1 MDIYNNYVLKD
12 LKEKIYFW
20 DIIFIQEAK
29 NLDTESMLQFLKD
42 VILDNNEALYCKMR
56 ALKEMIS
63 WTFLDKIKQ
72 RKTISF
78 LLDEMTNSNEE
89 LLECNRLKY
98 LALFYQREKQDVK
111 DTLLKKCNDKN
122 TLVKAE
128 AKYQLGLI
136 MFYDSNDMHD
146 KREFLN
152 SIIDAQ
158 QIFNEAALIE
168 ENRIDA
174 ELLSLIC
181 SYINSSFSFDLESSK
196 ETYQQINELIFEGIL
211 LQIDDQ
217 LFPFYLNIGQNISR
231 VQQVINKN
239 PHTWIDY
246 KKEFNKLCLDFYALS
261 NFSYKNNDLYMA
273 LTDRMNERLKK
284 EVIEPVFK
292 YNYKATLSKIE
303 VILSE
308 NDISDQTTSFLK
320 YLEGILLSEDIKEVD
335 YNQEWLK
342 ENFPMLTEDDWDS
355 FNGSLGQ
362 SNVSGAIYNLLSAM
376 QRLTPAKVLDDI
388 VQSCIK
394 LQANSMYKDCIEDVR
409 NDYIRDIL
417 SSQKYQLRDQTR
429 QGTSREG
436 KASGEIDILI
446 LDNNMPYSL
455 FEALNLDS
463 LNTSYLKAHID
474 KIFKYDTLGYEYNF
488 LVSYVKIKD
497 FSSFWSKYIDYIKK
511 YKYPYPLDSFEENV
525 DDKYYY
531 PNLKVASTTLLRN
544 GVKTILYHICVLMQ
558 E

>member
-63 WTFLDKIKQ
+63 WTFLNKIKQ

-152 SIIDAQ
+152 SIIEAQ

>member
-12 LKEKIYFW
+12 LKEKVYFW
-20 DIIFIQEAK
+20 DILFIQEVK

-42 VILDNNEALYCKMR
+42 VILNNSETLFCKMR
-56 ALKEMIS
+56 ALREMIA

-89 LLECNRLKY
+89 LLECYRLKY
-98 LALFYQREKQDVK
+98 LALFYQREKQDIK
-111 DTLLKKCNDKN
+111 DTLLKKSNEKN
-122 TLVKAE
+122 TLIKAE

-136 MFYDSNDMHD
+136 MFFDSNDMHD
-146 KREFLN
+146 KNEFLN
-152 SIIDAQ
+152 SIINTQ
-158 QIFNEAALIE
+158 QIFNEAVSIE

-181 SYINSSFSFDLESSK
+181 SYINSCFSFDLESSK
-196 ETYQQINELIFEGIL
+196 ETYQQIKELIFEGIL

-217 LFPFYLNIGQNISR
+217 LSPIYLNIGQNISR
-231 VQQVINKN
+231 VQQVISKN
-239 PHTWIDY
+239 PYTWIDY
-246 KKEFNKLCLDFYALS
+246 KKEFNKLCSDFYALS
-261 NFSYKNNDLYMA
+261 NFSYKNNGLYKDLS
-273 LTDRMNERLKK
+273 DRMNERLTK

-308 NDISDQTTSFLK
+308 NDIDDHTISFLK
-320 YLEGILLSEDIKEVD
+320 YLKGILLSEDIKEVD
-335 YNQEWLK
+335 YNQEWFK

-376 QRLTPAKVLDDI
+376 QRLTPEKVLRDI
-388 VQSCIK
+388 VYSCIK

-446 LDNNMPYSL
+446 LDNNMPCSL

-463 LNTSYLKAHID
+463 LNSSYLKAHID
-474 KIFKYDTLGYEYNF
+474 KIFKYDTLGYKYNF

-497 FSSFWSKYIDYIKK
+497 FSSFWTKYIDYIKK
-511 YKYPYPLDSFEENV
+511 YKYPYPLDSFEENAGN
-525 DDKYYY
+525 KYYY

-544 GVKTILYHICVLMQ
+544 GMKTILYHICVLMQ

>member
-89 LLECNRLKY
+89 LLECYRLKY

>member
-12 LKEKIYFW
+12 LNEKIYFW
-20 DIIFIQEAK
+20 DIIFIQEVK
-29 NLDTESMLQFLKD
+29 NLDTEYMLKFLKD

-78 LLDEMTNSNEE
+78 LLDEMTKSNEE
-89 LLECNRLKY
+89 LLECSRLKY

-146 KREFLN
+146 KSDFLN

-174 ELLSLIC
+174 KLLSLIC
-181 SYINSSFSFDLESSK
+181 SYINSSFSFDLENCK
-196 ETYQQINELIFEGIL
+196 KTYQQINELIFEGIL
-211 LQIDDQ
+211 LQFDDQ

-231 VQQVINKN
+231 IQQVINN
-239 PHTWIDY
+239 NTDTWIDY

-261 NFSYKNNDLYMA
+261 NFSYKNNDLYVT
-273 LTDRMNERLKK
+273 LSDRLNERLKK

-308 NDISDQTTSFLK
+308 NDITDQTTSFLK
-320 YLEGILLSEDIKEVD
+320 YLKGILLSEDIKEVD

-342 ENFPMLTEDDWDS
+342 ENFPMLTEDDLDA

-376 QRLTPAKVLDDI
+376 ERLAPEKVLHDI
-388 VQSCIK
+388 VFSCIK
-394 LQANSMYKDCIEDVR
+394 LQANSIYKDCIEDVR
-409 NDYIRDIL
+409 NDYIRDML
-417 SSQKYQLRDQTR
+417 SSKKYQLRDQTR
-429 QGTSREG
+429 QGTSQEG

-446 LDNNMPYSL
+446 LDNNTPSSL

-474 KIFKYDTLGYEYNF
+474 KIFKYDTLGYKYNF

-497 FSSFWSKYIDYIKK
+497 FSAFWTKYIDYIKK
-511 YKYPYPLDSFEENV
+511 YKYPFPLDSFEENA
-525 DDKYYY
+525 DDKHHY

-544 GVKTILYHICVLMQ
+544 GIKTILYHICVLIQ

>member
-152 SIIDAQ
+152 SIIEAQ

-417 SSQKYQLRDQTR
+417 SSQKY
-429 QGTSREG
+429 
-436 KASGEIDILI
+436 
-446 LDNNMPYSL
+446 
-455 FEALNLDS
+455 
-463 LNTSYLKAHID
+463 
-474 KIFKYDTLGYEYNF
+474 
-488 LVSYVKIKD
+488 
-497 FSSFWSKYIDYIKK
+497 
-511 YKYPYPLDSFEENV
+511 
-525 DDKYYY
+525 
-531 PNLKVASTTLLRN
+531 
-544 GVKTILYHICVLMQ
+544 
-558 E
+558 

>member
-1 MDIYNNYVLKD
+1 MDLYNNYVLKD

-29 NLDTESMLQFLKD
+29 NLDTESMLQFLKN
-42 VILDNNEALYCKMR
+42 VILDNNETLFCKMR
-56 ALKEMIS
+56 ALKEMIA

-78 LLDEMTNSNEE
+78 LLDEMTNSSEE
-89 LLECNRLKY
+89 LLECYRLKY
-98 LALFYQREKQDVK
+98 LALFYQREKQDIK
-111 DTLLKKCNDKN
+111 ETLLKKCNEKN
-122 TLVKAE
+122 VLVKAE

-136 MFYDSNDMHD
+136 MFFDSNDMQD

-152 SIIDAQ
+152 LIINAQ

-211 LQIDDQ
+211 FQIDDH
-217 LFPFYLNIGQNISR
+217 LFPLYLNIGQNISR
-231 VQQVINKN
+231 VQQVISKN

-246 KKEFNKLCLDFYALS
+246 KKEFNRLCSDFYALS
-261 NFSYKNNDLYMA
+261 NFSYKNNDLYVA
-273 LTDRMNERLKK
+273 LSDRMNERLKK

-320 YLEGILLSEDIKEVD
+320 YLKGILLSEDIKEVD

-376 QRLTPAKVLDDI
+376 QRLTPAKVLHDI
-388 VQSCIK
+388 VSSCIK
-394 LQANSMYKDCIEDVR
+394 LQANSIYKDCIEDVR
-409 NDYIRDIL
+409 NDYIRDML

-429 QGTSREG
+429 QGTSQEG

-446 LDNNMPYSL
+446 LDNNMPSSL

-474 KIFKYDTLGYEYNF
+474 KIFKYDTLGYKYNF

-497 FSSFWSKYIDYIKK
+497 FSAFWTKYIDYIKK
-511 YKYPYPLDSFEENV
+511 YKYPYPLDSFEENAG
-525 DDKYYY
+525 DKYHY

-544 GVKTILYHICVLMQ
+544 GIKTILYHICVLMQ